1 MTSSQSFDFAKQ
13 QLSHLQFIEAQNERF
28 FNKRVDRKAL
38 ISENVGN
45 VDRIGDMSMEAKQA
59 MYSDMRLPNFDSD
72 FQKLFGAFD
81 SIKWGRDGR
90 KIESGLGLTNDHL
103 LDFYA
108 NVMKLAGKEKEF
120 ESYLNVMHDL
130 NAQYI
135 GNDFIDPMDYMSKR
149 ANMEMEVKKIA
160 KDIFVDGIFRTELNK
175 NNKTAQDIAK
185 NPVFALM
192 GGEHYFKGITLEKR
206 HYTNDRLKQVKEL
219 ADNMQEI
226 KDGIGKEADT
236 KDKFKEIGM
245 CFRPG

>member
-1 MTSSQSFDFAKQ
+1 
-13 QLSHLQFIEAQNERF
+13 
-28 FNKRVDRKAL
+28 
-38 ISENVGN
+38 
-45 VDRIGDMSMEAKQA
+45 

-90 KIESGLGLTNDHL
+90 KIESCLGLTNDHL

>member
-1 MTSSQSFDFAKQ
+1 
-13 QLSHLQFIEAQNERF
+13 
-28 FNKRVDRKAL
+28 
-38 ISENVGN
+38 
-45 VDRIGDMSMEAKQA
+45 
-59 MYSDMRLPNFDSD
+59 
-72 FQKLFGAFD
+72 
-81 SIKWGRDGR
+81 
-90 KIESGLGLTNDHL
+90 
-103 LDFYA
+103 
-108 NVMKLAGKEKEF
+108 
-120 ESYLNVMHDL
+120 
-130 NAQYI
+130 
-135 GNDFIDPMDYMSKR
+135 MDYMSKR